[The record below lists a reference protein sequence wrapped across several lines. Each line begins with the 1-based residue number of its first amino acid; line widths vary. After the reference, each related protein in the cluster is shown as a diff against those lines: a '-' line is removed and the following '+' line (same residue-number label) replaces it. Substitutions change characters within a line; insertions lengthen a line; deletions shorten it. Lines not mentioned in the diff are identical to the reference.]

1 LKLESLK
8 EVRAL
13 KGNRAKMAV
22 LLLVLGVVMFSPSL
36 VSALTVS
43 WLDDGTGNDGIW
55 NPMDSFVFL
64 SGNSG
69 NFGNPPTIN
78 QLNWIGQNVNG
89 STAIAYGPALAPGNF
104 IITVDFTGIPPA
116 VSYFDYFGYVGPAV
130 VEGVRMSLV
139 NGTWSYPNFTLLD
152 LNTAPAAPASIPE
165 PSTILLLGSGLV
177 GFVGF
182 RRKFKK

>member
-1 LKLESLK
+1 M
-8 EVRAL
+8 
-13 KGNRAKMAV
+13 KGNKAKMAV

-43 WLDDGTGNDGIW
+43 WPDDGTGNDGIW
-55 NPMDSFVFL
+55 NPMDAFVFL

-78 QLNWIGQNVNG
+78 QLSWIGQNVNG
-89 STAIAYGPALAPGNF
+89 STAIAYGPALAPGIF
-104 IITVDFTGIPPA
+104 TITVDFTGIPPA
-116 VSYFDYFGYVGPAV
+116 SSYFDYFGYVGQTA

-139 NGTWSYPNFTLLD
+139 TGSWSYPNFSFLA
-152 LNTAPAAPASIPE
+152 LNTAPAPVPE
-165 PSTILLLGSGLV
+165 PATITMLLLGFGGLV

-182 RRKFKK
+182 RRKFRK